1 MSHTKKNDEG
11 PSTAGCEAEQ
21 GLAKIRGYPM
31 TSKKAVIQL
40 LLLCG
45 AMGLSSCAGKPPAAT
60 VSQVSQADL
69 AVQQAS
75 KSKAPEY
82 ASLELYTAREQL
94 AGAQEAMRR
103 KDYTQARRW
112 AERALVNAQLA
123 ETKAEAEQTRRAAA
137 ELRHSI
143 EALRLEAEQP
153 TSPRR

>member
-1 MSHTKKNDEG
+1 
-11 PSTAGCEAEQ
+11 
-21 GLAKIRGYPM
+21 M

-45 AMGLSSCAGKPPAAT
+45 ALGLSSCAGKPPAAT

-75 KSKAPEY
+75 KSKAPDY
-82 ASLELYTAREQL
+82 ASVELYTAREQL
-94 AGAQEAMRR
+94 AGAQEAMHR
-103 KDYTQARRW
+103 KDYIQARRW

-137 ELRHSI
+137 ELRQSI
-143 EALRLEAEQP
+143 EALRREAEQP
-153 TSPRR
+153 TARSR

>member
-1 MSHTKKNDEG
+1 
-11 PSTAGCEAEQ
+11 
-21 GLAKIRGYPM
+21 M
-31 TSKKAVIQL
+31 TSKKVL
-40 LLLCG
+40 VHVLLLCG

-94 AGAQEAMRR
+94 AGAQDALHR
-103 KDYTQARRW
+103 KEYTEARRW

-123 ETKAEAEQTRRAAA
+123 ETKAESEQTRRTAA
-137 ELRHSI
+137 ELRQSI
-143 EALRLEAEQP
+143 EALRREAEKP
-153 TSPRR
+153 ASPSQ

>member
-1 MSHTKKNDEG
+1 
-11 PSTAGCEAEQ
+11 
-21 GLAKIRGYPM
+21 M
-31 TSKKAVIQL
+31 TSKKAVVQL

-94 AGAQEAMRR
+94 AGAQAAMQR

-123 ETKAEAEQTRRAAA
+123 EAKAEAEQTRRAAA
-137 ELRHSI
+137 ELRQSI
-143 EALRLEAEQP
+143 EALRREAEQP
-153 TSPRR
+153 ASPRR

>member
-1 MSHTKKNDEG
+1 
-11 PSTAGCEAEQ
+11 
-21 GLAKIRGYPM
+21 M

-60 VSQVSQADL
+60 VAQVSQADL

-112 AERALVNAQLA
+112 AERALANAQLA
-123 ETKAEAEQTRRAAA
+123 EAKAEAEQTRRAAA

-143 EALRLEAEQP
+143 EALRREAEQP
-153 TSPRR
+153 ASPRR

>member
-1 MSHTKKNDEG
+1 
-11 PSTAGCEAEQ
+11 
-21 GLAKIRGYPM
+21 M
-31 TSKKAVIQL
+31 TSKKVVIHV
-40 LLLCG
+40 LLLCA

-94 AGAQEAMRR
+94 ASAQDALHR
-103 KDYTQARRW
+103 KEYTEARRW

-123 ETKAEAEQTRRAAA
+123 ETKAAAEQERRTAA
-137 ELRHSI
+137 ELRQSI
-143 EALRLEAEQP
+143 EALRREAAQSA
-153 TSPRR
+153 SPRQ

>member
-1 MSHTKKNDEG
+1 
-11 PSTAGCEAEQ
+11 
-21 GLAKIRGYPM
+21 M

-45 AMGLSSCAGKPPAAT
+45 AVGLSSCAGKPPAAT
-60 VSQVSQADL
+60 VSQVSQAEL

-75 KSKAPEY
+75 KSKAPDY
-82 ASLELYTAREQL
+82 ASVELYTAREQL
-94 AGAQEAMRR
+94 AGAQEAMHR

-137 ELRHSI
+137 ELRQSI
-143 EALRLEAEQP
+143 EALRREAEQP
-153 TSPRR
+153 TARSR